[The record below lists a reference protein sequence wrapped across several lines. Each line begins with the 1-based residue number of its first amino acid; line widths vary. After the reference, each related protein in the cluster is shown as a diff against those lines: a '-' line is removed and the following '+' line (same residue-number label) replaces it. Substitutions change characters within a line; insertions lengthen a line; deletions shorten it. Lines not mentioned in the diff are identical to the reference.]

1 MKSNP
6 SIVHRL
12 KSVVCGLQS
21 AVSPRAAFTLIE
33 LLVAMAILMVI
44 VLMLANIFQQST
56 RAWGIGERQAEIG
69 LEARAAI
76 NRIQQD
82 LSQAIA
88 SSNYPFSSYNFY
100 TLSLAATN
108 GAAIEQVTYA
118 GGSGSPLTRNGV
130 QLLGADVDGFSIAPV
145 GASPPSSELP
155 DLVEIALTMK
165 SSKKFSAA
173 RVYVDPA
180 SHGHIIDTDID
191 K

>member
-1 MKSNP
+1 
-6 SIVHRL
+6 
-12 KSVVCGLQS
+12 
-21 AVSPRAAFTLIE
+21 
-33 LLVAMAILMVI
+33 MAILMVI

-88 SSNYPFSSYNFY
+88 SSNYPFSSYNFF
-100 TLSLAATN
+100 TLSLDATN
-108 GAAIEQVTYA
+108 GAAIEQVTYS
-118 GGSGSPLTRNGV
+118 GGSGSLTRNGL

-155 DLVEIALTMK
+155 DLVEIELTMK

-180 SHGHIIDTDID
+180 DHGHVIDTDLD